1 MQKHSNAVI
10 KSKKNEK
17 KWLKDLI
24 FDVLAEC
31 SSFFEWVRLSKFRV
45 LYTPL
50 QWSEMV
56 AVVGFVLAEGLR
68 VRVRVRSCERER
80 ERQRCIFGFEKWKGY
95 YGNRMS
101 QVCQFYDVQHHGSK
115 NTCTLINGS
124 NGQISL
130 YKLSG

>member
-1 MQKHSNAVI
+1 MQKHSNAAI

-17 KWLKDLI
+17 KKRLKDLI

-80 ERQRCIFGFEKWKGY
+80 DKGVFL
-95 YGNRMS
+95 GLRNGRGIMGME
-101 QVCQFYDVQHHGSK
+101 CQ
-115 NTCTLINGS
+115 
-124 NGQISL
+124 
-130 YKLSG
+130 

>member
-1 MQKHSNAVI
+1 MQQSNPR
-10 KSKKNEK
+10 KMKKK
-17 KWLKDLI
+17 TRLKDLT

-80 ERQRCIFGFEKWKGY
+80 DKGIFLSLRNGRGIMGME
-95 YGNRMS
+95 
-101 QVCQFYDVQHHGSK
+101 CQ
-115 NTCTLINGS
+115 
-124 NGQISL
+124 
-130 YKLSG
+130 